1 MWWWQFHQAAATAVY
16 VLLLVPLWVAR
27 GLSPGST
34 GNWLFLAA
42 VIAVVVAGTTRL
54 HLWFAARLD
63 EETWRAQQPQ
73 ARKWTMAAD
82 GVFALALLAGGLL
95 AAGADDGAAVL
106 LVAAAAAVVVSSVI
120 VEPATTRAAAE
131 APGSRRSS

>member
-16 VLLLVPLWVAR
+16 VLLLLPLWRAR
-27 GLSPGST
+27 SLSPGSP

-63 EETWRAQQPQ
+63 DATWRAQQHR
-73 ARKWTMAAD
+73 ARRWTVGAD
-82 GVFALALLAGGLL
+82 AVFALALLAGGLL
-95 AAGADDGAAVL
+95 ATGADDGIAVL
-106 LVAAAAAVVVSSVI
+106 LVAASAAVLVSSVI
-120 VEPATTRAAAE
+120 VEPATTRAAAD
-131 APGSRRSS
+131 AASRRSP